1 MTQTISLT
9 RALVELKRYDSRI
22 EHAYHDAVF
31 SAVKT
36 GSGKNETVASR
47 SIKFKSVDDAK
58 SAITSSTQKIS
69 ALIENRAKIKA
80 AIVNANA
87 VTKFPFMGKEITIAE
102 AIELKNSVGY
112 LERYRMALSD
122 QLTASRRSVIAND
135 AKLEEKINSQIA
147 AVLGN
152 ADKNA
157 SDTQSFIETITET
170 QNALHK
176 QEIILEK
183 EIQQKID
190 ETQELIT
197 TINNE
202 LDYMLSEVNAKT
214 TIEVE
219 L

>member
-1 MTQTISLT
+1 
-9 RALVELKRYDSRI
+9 
-22 EHAYHDAVF
+22 
-31 SAVKT
+31 
-36 GSGKNETVASR
+36 
-47 SIKFKSVDDAK
+47 
-58 SAITSSTQKIS
+58 
-69 ALIENRAKIKA
+69 
-80 AIVNANA
+80 
-87 VTKFPFMGKEITIAE
+87 
-102 AIELKNSVGY
+102 
-112 LERYRMALSD
+112 MALSD
-122 QLTASRRSVIAND
+122 QLTTSRRSVIAND
-135 AKLEEKINSQIA
+135 AKMEEKINSQIA

-190 ETQELIT
+190 EIQELIT

-219 L
+219 I